1 MFIKTEKKL
10 TCGFLAH
17 FSSKSFFALSRKS
30 WTNSA
35 ISRIFVCTGFFG
47 CVIDALL
54 VEAVVVVVVVEHE
67 MEKKDN
73 I

>member
-1 MFIKTEKKL
+1 M
-10 TCGFLAH
+10 
-17 FSSKSFFALSRKS
+17 
-30 WTNSA
+30 
-35 ISRIFVCTGFFG
+35 CTGFFG